1 MKPFLYRIRPTRV
14 AFILLPF
21 YECKINKSSEWK
33 IRNNQCII
41 IIVSIEKYIAQLQPS
56 LPDPYACT
64 IKPRLNKK
72 TSYELACY

>member
-41 IIVSIEKYIAQLQPS
+41 IIVSIEKYIAQLQPTA
-56 LPDPYACT
+56 LAAWPLCM
-64 IKPRLNKK
+64 NKK